1 MYKDLKNKVAIVTG
15 ARKGMGRTH
24 ALKLARE
31 GVKVVVSDISE
42 EDCQKVV
49 EEIKKA
55 GGKAMAVKCDVSKKK
70 EVEGLVKKT
79 VDKFGKVDI
88 LVNNAGICQFKP
100 FLELTEEEWD
110 RTLDIN
116 LKGYFLCAQ
125 AVSKEMAKQ
134 KSPARNASPAR
145 SDAVSSGEHS
155 EAGGPA
161 RNASPAR
168 SDAVSSGEHSE
179 AGGPARNA
187 SHSEAGGGVIINI
200 ASVAMGQVGVGF
212 PNIVHY
218 CASKGGI
225 VGMSEALA
233 LELAPLGIRVN
244 VISPGMIETPMIDP
258 IKQDPKTMEGLMSRV
273 PLRRFGKPEEV
284 SDLVLFLASEA
295 SSYMTGSTVVI
306 DGGWLAG

>member
-15 ARKGMGRTH
+15 ARRGMGRTH
-24 ALKLARE
+24 ALKMAQE

-161 RNASPAR
+161 RNAS
-168 SDAVSSGEHSE
+168 HSE